1 LADGVYVQI
10 AVFGQGYCSST
21 MNAFNLIS
29 ENTVKLAITDGISF
43 FFTILGI
50 LGISVGVSVAAYFCC
65 LEIDYFAKVLTNP
78 LIVTIVSGLIA
89 FVVAS
94 IYLSMIDISA
104 QSVMQCYLI
113 DH

>member
-1 LADGVYVQI
+1 MD
-10 AVFGQGYCSST
+10 
-21 MNAFNLIS
+21 AFKLIS
-29 ENTVKLAITDGISF
+29 ENSIKFTITNGISF

-50 LGISVGVSVAAYFCC
+50 LGISVGVSVAAYFSC
-65 LEIDYFAKVLTNP
+65 LYIDYFAKVLTNP

-89 FVVAS
+89 FVVAA

-104 QSVMQCYLI
+104 QAVMQCYLI